1 MAARARL
8 LDLLCDRVLSTRSA
22 IGPKWPTDADRRDGK
37 WHTTATPDW
46 TWSLWVESLRLVGER
61 RKLPEL
67 IVEARART
75 AERADD
81 RFKHDLARGAAFYYS
96 AARLA
101 SALNDEEMKELALDA
116 AHAVADMA
124 DDVTGARPLGRD
136 GGGAEAHRLDTALL
150 GTVLDW
156 YAAKALNDRNHW
168 FSSAR
173 KHLDFTV
180 AELLD
185 RETRVDAKAE
195 ETPPFRSR
203 RLALAIA
210 GYYRAWEATRDRRYL
225 DAGDRLVDYLWLNSG
240 ADHVP
245 PRDPAAASGPG
256 AGPADTAAAAI
267 IVSAIARLCVLD
279 PPHELVR
286 RHAARLG
293 PLLNNLAQHVTP
305 VDPRDTRPAGM
316 LVEAGSDRHGAAPG
330 CETLIGD
337 YYLLEALICLERKG
351 LPC

>member
-8 LDLLCDRVLSTRSA
+8 LDLLCDRVLSTRAA

-37 WHTTATPDW
+37 WHTTTTPDW

-67 IVEARART
+67 IADARART
-75 AERADD
+75 SERSED

-101 SALNDEEMKELALDA
+101 SALKDEEMKEMALDA
-116 AHAVADMA
+116 ARAVADMA

-136 GGGAEAHRLDTALL
+136 GGGAEAHRLDSALL

-156 YAAKALNDRNHW
+156 YAAKTLNDKTW
-168 FSSAR
+168 LSGAC
-173 KHLDFTV
+173 KHLDFTI
-180 AELLD
+180 ADLLD
-185 RETRVDAKAE
+185 REMRVESKTDDN
-195 ETPPFRSR
+195 PPFRSR

-240 ADHVP
+240 ADHMP
-245 PRDPAAASGPG
+245 PRDPAASGPG

-267 IVSAIARLCVLD
+267 IASAIARLCVLD

-305 VDPRDTRPAGM
+305 VDPRDTRPPGM
-316 LVEAGSDRHGAAPG
+316 LVEAGSDRQGSAPA

-337 YYLLEALICLERKG
+337 FFLLEALICLDRKG

>member
-8 LDLLCDRVLSTRSA
+8 LDLLCDRVLSTREA
-22 IGPKWPTDADRRDGK
+22 IGGKWPTDADRRDGK
-37 WHTTATPDW
+37 WHTTGTPDW
-46 TWSLWVESLRLVGER
+46 TWSLWVEALRLVGER

-67 IVEARART
+67 IEEAKART
-75 AERADD
+75 AGRTED
-81 RFKHDLARGAAFYYS
+81 RFKHDLMRGAAFYYS

-101 SALNDEEMKELALDA
+101 TTLKDEELKELALDT

-136 GGGAEAHRLDTALL
+136 GGGNDVHRLDTALL
-150 GTVLDW
+150 GTTLDW
-156 YAAKALNDRNHW
+156 YAAKALNDKTW
-168 FSSAR
+168 LAGAR
-173 KHLDFTV
+173 RHLDFTI

-185 RETRVDAKAE
+185 RETKVDTKPDDN
-195 ETPPFRSR
+195 PPFRSR

-210 GYYRAWEATRDRRYL
+210 GYYRAWEATGDRRYL

-245 PRDPAAASGPG
+245 PRDPAAGGPG

-267 IVSAIARLCVLD
+267 ITSAIARLCVLN
-279 PPHELVR
+279 PPPELVR

-305 VDPRDTRPAGM
+305 VDPNDTRPPGM
-316 LVEAGSDRHGAAPG
+316 LVEAGSERHGAAPG

-337 YYLLEALICLERKG
+337 FYLLEALICLDRKG

>member
-8 LDLLCDRVLSTRSA
+8 LDLLCDRVLSTRAA

-37 WHTTATPDW
+37 WHATGTPDW
-46 TWSLWVESLRLVGER
+46 TWSLWVEALRMVGER

-67 IVEARART
+67 VDEARART
-75 AERADD
+75 MERAED
-81 RFKHDLARGAAFYYS
+81 RFRHDLSGGAAFYYS

-101 SALNDEEMKELALDA
+101 TARKDEELRDIALDA
-116 AHAVADMA
+116 ARTVADMA

-136 GGGAEAHRLDTALL
+136 GGGEAHRLETALL

-156 YAAKALNDRNHW
+156 YAAKSLNDKTW
-168 FSSAR
+168 LTGAQ
-173 KHLDFTV
+173 KHLDFTIV
-180 AELLD
+180 ELLD
-185 RETRVDAKAE
+185 PELRTESKGE
-195 ETPPFRSR
+195 ENPPFRSR

-240 ADHVP
+240 ADHMP
-245 PRDPAAASGPG
+245 PRDPAATGPG

-267 IVSAIARLCVLD
+267 IASAIARLCVLD

-305 VDPRDTRPAGM
+305 VDPRDARPPGM
-316 LVEAGSDRHGAAPG
+316 LVEAGSDRHSAAPG

-337 YYLLEALICLERKG
+337 YYLLEALICLDRKG

>member
-1 MAARARL
+1 M
-8 LDLLCDRVLSTRSA
+8 STRAA
-22 IGPKWPTDADRRDGK
+22 IGTKWPTDADRRDGK
-37 WHTTATPDW
+37 WHATSAPDW
-46 TWSLWVESLRLVGER
+46 TWSLWVESLRMVGER

-67 IVEARART
+67 VEDARART
-75 AERADD
+75 AQRAED
-81 RFKHDLARGAAFYYS
+81 RFKHDLAHGAAFYYS

-101 SALNDEEMKELALDA
+101 SSFKDDEMKDVALDA

-124 DDVTGARPLGRD
+124 DDVTGARPLVREA
-136 GGGAEAHRLDTALL
+136 GAAEGHRLETALL

-156 YAAKALNDRNHW
+156 YAAKAENDKTWLAGAKR
-168 FSSAR
+168 
-173 KHLDFTV
+173 HLDFTIS
-180 AELLD
+180 ELID
-185 RETRVDAKAE
+185 RETRVETKADE
-195 ETPPFRSR
+195 NPAFRSR

-240 ADHVP
+240 ADHMP
-245 PRDPAAASGPG
+245 PRDPAASGPG

-267 IVSAIARLCVLD
+267 IASAISRLVVLD

-305 VDPRDTRPAGM
+305 VDPRDTRPPGM
-316 LVEAGSDRHGAAPG
+316 LVEAGSDRHGATPG

-337 YYLLEALICLERKG
+337 FYLLEALICLDRKG

>member
-8 LDLLCDRVLSTRSA
+8 LDLLCDRVLSTRAA
-22 IGPKWPTDADRRDGK
+22 IGSKWPTDADRRDGK
-37 WHTTATPDW
+37 WHATATPDW

-67 IVEARART
+67 IEDARART
-75 AERADD
+75 AQRVDD
-81 RFKHDLARGAAFYYS
+81 RFKHDLAHGAAFYYS

-101 SALNDEEMKELALDA
+101 SALKDEEMKEMALDA
-116 AHAVADMA
+116 AHVVADMA

-136 GGGAEAHRLDTALL
+136 GGGADAHRLDTALL

-156 YAAKALNDRNHW
+156 YAAKALNDRSWH
-168 FSSAR
+168 AGAC
-173 KHLDFTV
+173 KHLDFTI

-185 RETRVDAKAE
+185 RELRT
-195 ETPPFRSR
+195 ETKSDDNPPFRSR

-210 GYYRAWEATRDRRYL
+210 GYYRAWEATHDRRYL

-245 PRDPAAASGPG
+245 PRDPAASGPG
-256 AGPADTAAAAI
+256 AGPADTAAGAI

-293 PLLNNLAQHVTP
+293 QLLNNLAQHVTP
-305 VDPRDTRPAGM
+305 VDPRDTRPPGM
-316 LVEAGSDRHGAAPG
+316 LVEAGSERHGAAPG

-337 YYLLEALICLERKG
+337 FYLLEALICLDRKG